1 MNAPCSTC
9 LADFGLQEFPDP
21 QTYSA
26 DHSTKL
32 LVSWEMTRST
42 GMYWELSWAKRWCW
56 GLWRCWK
63 VAEAL

>member
-1 MNAPCSTC
+1 MDVLCSP
-9 LADFGLQEFPDP
+9 AASGLQELPDS
-21 QTYSA
+21 QTYLA
-26 DHSTKL
+26 DHSTEL

-42 GMYWELSWAKRWCW
+42 AMYWELSRANCWCW